1 MWPHFN
7 PNPLMKHST
16 VLHTICDSLHQ
27 STGALM
33 VLPNLPFSFIFS
45 HCRLIT
51 LDSWRM
57 TPSDRDTLLMTNT
70 GSSLE
75 DLFSSTLAMRETSP
89 GSATILWIFHLLFR
103 LHALKV
109 PAKDFII
116 FFVGLYVGNCGGVR
130 CHAGFCRT
138 SLLWRV
144 PTIWSRLLQ
153 CKWWCIKCSYSSG
166 WII

>member
-1 MWPHFN
+1 
-7 PNPLMKHST
+7 
-16 VLHTICDSLHQ
+16 
-27 STGALM
+27 M

-89 GSATILWIFHLLFR
+89 GSATIL
-103 LHALKV
+103 
-109 PAKDFII
+109 
-116 FFVGLYVGNCGGVR
+116 
-130 CHAGFCRT
+130 
-138 SLLWRV
+138 
-144 PTIWSRLLQ
+144 
-153 CKWWCIKCSYSSG
+153 
-166 WII
+166 